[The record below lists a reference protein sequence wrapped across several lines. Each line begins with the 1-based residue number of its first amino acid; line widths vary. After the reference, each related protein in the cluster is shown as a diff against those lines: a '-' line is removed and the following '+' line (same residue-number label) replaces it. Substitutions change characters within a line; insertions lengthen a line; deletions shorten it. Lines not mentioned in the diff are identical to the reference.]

1 MLMIDNRPRCSFCGK
16 SQSDVR
22 SLVAGAIAFICDEC
36 VRVAVEVI
44 GGEHPQ
50 WLDELREAIDRGDAT
65 IGKLR

>member
-1 MLMIDNRPRCSFCGK
+1 
-16 SQSDVR
+16 
-22 SLVAGAIAFICDEC
+22 

-50 WLDELREAIDRGDAT
+50 WLDEFREAIDRGDAT